1 MAGILNSKER
11 IIDFVI
17 TQEGKRQAGTGE
29 LRIKFASFSDYQTY
43 YETSGSNT
51 NSLLA
56 EDASNRIFFEAGS
69 RFQDVIIPE
78 LEPGNSIR
86 PFKTSDFQVQGGYVS
101 SGTFDTGI
109 TKHSNVLTGSTLET
123 SVDLLL
129 SDITKNFTDQRIIGT
144 IDDFSSTQNFE
155 AQPSDYKF
163 SIDEKTNYLRSDEI
177 GEANLDNLP
186 SIFSD
191 KRFSS
196 FPNFKYLPP
205 ENLKMPGETKGKP
218 LGNYERLNEKEILSF
233 DEIKNDLKDKQKTQI
248 TFSKTSR
255 NNNLAI
261 QFFEQN
267 SSLLQKLSIVDY
279 GNVIDHDTNEIKRVC
294 YIGKIERDSYGSDT
308 FICLFTLVIC

>member
-29 LRIKFASFSDYQTY
+29 LKIKFASFTDYHTY
-43 YETSGSNT
+43 YETSGSST
-51 NSLLA
+51 NPNIA
-56 EDASNRIFFEAGS
+56 DDASNRIFFEAGS
-69 RFQDVIIPE
+69 RFQDVIVPE

-86 PFKTSDFQVQGGYVS
+86 PFKTSDFQVQGGYVA

-109 TKHSNVLTGSTLET
+109 TKYSNIITGSMLET
-123 SVDLLL
+123 ATDLLL
-129 SDITKNFTDQRIIGT
+129 TDITKNFSDQRILGT
-144 IDDFSSTQNFE
+144 ADDFSSTQDFE
-155 AQPSDYKF
+155 TQPTDYKF
-163 SIDEKTNYLRSDEI
+163 SIDNKMSFLRSDES

-205 ENLKMPGETKGKP
+205 ENLKLPGESKGKP
-218 LGNYERLNEKEILSF
+218 LGNYARLNEKEILSF
-233 DEIKNDLKDKQKTQI
+233 EEIKNYLKDKQSTQI

-279 GNVIDHDTNEIKRVC
+279 GNVIDHDTNEVKRVC
-294 YIGKIERDSYGSDT
+294 YIGKIERDSFGSDT
-308 FICLFTLVIC
+308 FICLFTLVIS